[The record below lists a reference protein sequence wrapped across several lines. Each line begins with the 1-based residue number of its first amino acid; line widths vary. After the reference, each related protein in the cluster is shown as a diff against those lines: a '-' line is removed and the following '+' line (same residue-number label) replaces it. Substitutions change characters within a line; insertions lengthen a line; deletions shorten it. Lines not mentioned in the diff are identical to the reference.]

1 MKSSKVVELLP
12 KSKIDLGRSQ
22 RSKLN
27 ASIEVAVDIFKIK
40 RGINLVDTA
49 YFINMRDNEKIDYDI
64 VKEVCEEY
72 VKEKNINAFI

>member
-1 MKSSKVVELLP
+1 MKRVLELLP
-12 KSKIDLGRSQ
+12 KSKYDLGRSQ
-22 RSKLN
+22 RSKLK
-27 ASIEVAVDIFKIK
+27 ASIEVAVDISKIK

>member
-1 MKSSKVVELLP
+1 MKRVLELLP
-12 KSKIDLGRSQ
+12 KSKYDLGRNQ
-22 RSKLN
+22 RSKLK
-27 ASIEVAVDIFKIK
+27 ASIEVAVDISKIN

-72 VKEKNINAFI
+72 VKEKNINAFV

>member
-1 MKSSKVVELLP
+1 MKRVLELLP
-12 KSKIDLGRSQ
+12 KSKYDLGRNQ
-22 RSKLN
+22 RSKLK
-27 ASIEVAVDIFKIK
+27 ASIEVAVDISKIK

>member
-1 MKSSKVVELLP
+1 MKRVLEILP
-12 KSKIDLGRSQ
+12 KSKKDLGKGQ

-27 ASIEVAVDIFKIK
+27 ASIEVAVDISKIK

-72 VKEKNINAFI
+72 VKEKNINAFV

>member
-1 MKSSKVVELLP
+1 MKRVLELLP
-12 KSKIDLGRSQ
+12 KSKYDLGRNQ
-22 RSKLN
+22 RSKLK
-27 ASIEVAVDIFKIK
+27 ASIEVAVDISKIK

-72 VKEKNINAFI
+72 VKEKNINAFV

>member
-27 ASIEVAVDIFKIK
+27 ASIEVAVDISKIK